1 MSLSLKEALQ
11 NAGIRQR
18 VKKTVYTREEILARM
33 DELDVEMGKTR
44 NLHNIL
50 EALDDAIVAV
60 RYYMRHEQDETN
72 KGTVLL
78 NLDKRCCKIY
88 TVLAKVLQAFI
99 NRKDKGDDVVYMKF
113 GEYVAYGSVCTVTKE
128 PKFDIKKN
136 IIGKKTRAFIVTLR
150 NIKQDLTP
158 DLIDVVYLKGTRT
171 DEELY
176 AKLVLPVAEEAANH
190 AEVHTEVE
198 VAKSVE
204 TPVEAETPVSAEVPV
219 AVEVTPETTKPVA
232 TEAPVVADVPV
243 EQADTPVSPEA
254 TETTNTNEE
263 ENHG

>member
-11 NAGIRQR
+11 NAGIRQS
-18 VKKTVYTREEILARM
+18 VKKTVYTREEVLARM
-33 DELDVEMGKTR
+33 DELDAEMGKTR

-60 RYYMRHEQDETN
+60 RYYVRNEQDKTN
-72 KGTVLL
+72 KGTVLI
-78 NLDKRCCKIY
+78 NLDKRCRKIY

-128 PKFDIKKN
+128 PKFDIKKT
-136 IIGKKTRAFIVTLR
+136 IVGKKTRAFIVTLR

-158 DLIDVVYLKGTRT
+158 DLIDAVYLKGTRT

-176 AKLVLPVAEEAANH
+176 AKLVLPVAEA
-190 AEVHTEVE
+190 T
-198 VAKSVE
+198 AKSVE
-204 TPVEAETPVSAEVPV
+204 TPVEAEAPV
-219 AVEVTPETTKPVA
+219 AVEGTPETANPVA
-232 TEAPVVADVPV
+232 TEAPVVA
-243 EQADTPVSPEA
+243 ADTPAEEALTEEDAKVSSEEVEY
-254 TETTNTNEE
+254 TFTTIGKEE

>member
-11 NAGIRQR
+11 NAGIRQS
-18 VKKTVYTREEILARM
+18 VKKTVFTREEVLARM
-33 DELDVEMGKTR
+33 DELDAEMGKTR

-50 EALDDAIVAV
+50 EALDDTIVAV
-60 RYYMRHEQDETN
+60 RSYVKHEQDETN

-78 NLDKRCCKIY
+78 NLDKRCRKIY

-99 NRKDKGDDVVYMKF
+99 SRKDKEDKNNDVVYMKF
-113 GEYVAYGSVCTVTKE
+113 GDYVAYGSVCTVTKE
-128 PKFDIKKN
+128 PKFDIKKT
-136 IIGKKTRAFIVTLR
+136 IVGKKTRAFIVTLR

-158 DLIDVVYLKGTRT
+158 ELIDAVYLKGTRT

-190 AEVHTEVE
+190 AEVHTEVRE
-198 VAKSVE
+198 
-204 TPVEAETPVSAEVPV
+204 PVSEPV
-219 AVEVTPETTKPVA
+219 
-232 TEAPVVADVPV
+232 
-243 EQADTPVSPEA
+243 EA
-254 TETTNTNEE
+254 TETPVAEEPVKAAETPAVEDDVVDTPTNTESEE

>member
-11 NAGIRQR
+11 NAGIRQS
-18 VKKTVYTREEILARM
+18 VKKTTYTREEVLARM
-33 DELDVEMGKTR
+33 DELDAEMGKTR

-60 RYYMRHEQDETN
+60 RYYVRHEQDETN

-78 NLDKRCCKIY
+78 NLDKRCRKIY

-99 NRKDKGDDVVYMKF
+99 NRKDKGGDVVYMKF

-128 PKFDIKKN
+128 PKFDIKKT
-136 IIGKKTRAFIVTLR
+136 IVGKKTRAFIVTLR

-158 DLIDVVYLKGTRT
+158 DLIDAVYLKGTRT

-176 AKLVLPVAEEAANH
+176 AKLVLPVAEEVKA
-190 AEVHTEVE
+190 
-198 VAKSVE
+198 VAKSAEVSTE
-204 TPVEAETPVSAEVPV
+204 TEEPVKDHAEASTEEALTEAEASTEVV
-219 AVEVTPETTKPVA
+219 
-232 TEAPVVADVPV
+232 
-243 EQADTPVSPEA
+243 DTP
-254 TETTNTNEE
+254 TNTEQEE

>member
-11 NAGIRQR
+11 NAGIRQS
-18 VKKTVYTREEILARM
+18 VKKTVYTREEVLAKM
-33 DELDVEMGKTR
+33 DELDAEMGKTR

-60 RYYMRHEQDETN
+60 RSYVKHEESETN
-72 KGTVLL
+72 KGTILL
-78 NLDKRCCKIY
+78 NLDKRCRNIY

-99 NRKDKGDDVVYMKF
+99 SRKDKGDDVVYMKF

-136 IIGKKTRAFIVTLR
+136 IVGKKTRAFIVTLR

-158 DLIDVVYLKGTRT
+158 DLIDAVYLKGTRT

-176 AKLVLPVAEEAANH
+176 AKLVLPV
-190 AEVHTEVE
+190 
-198 VAKSVE
+198 
-204 TPVEAETPVSAEVPV
+204 VEAEI
-219 AVEVTPETTKPVA
+219 VEA
-232 TEAPVVADVPV
+232 TEAPAEVKEPV
-243 EQADTPVSPEA
+243 SEEAETAKAETPAVETTEESVTVDTPVSPEA

-263 ENHG
+263 ENNG

>member
-11 NAGIRQR
+11 NAGIRQS
-18 VKKTVYTREEILARM
+18 VKKTVFTREEVLAKM
-33 DELDVEMGKTR
+33 DELDAEMGKTR

-60 RYYMRHEQDETN
+60 RSYVKHEESETN
-72 KGTVLL
+72 KGTILL
-78 NLDKRCCKIY
+78 NLDKRCRKIY

-99 NRKDKGDDVVYMKF
+99 NRKDKEDKNGDVIYMKF
-113 GEYVAYGSVCTVTKE
+113 GDYVAYAAVCTVTKE
-128 PKFDIKKN
+128 PKFDIKKT
-136 IIGKKTRAFIVTLR
+136 IVGKKTRAFIVTLR

-158 DLIDVVYLKGTRT
+158 ELIDAVYLKGTRT

-176 AKLVLPVAEEAANH
+176 AKLVLPVVEEVKEPAEA
-190 AEVHTEVE
+190 
-198 VAKSVE
+198 SI
-204 TPVEAETPVSAEVPV
+204 
-219 AVEVTPETTKPVA
+219 AVEGTPETANPVA

-243 EQADTPVSPEA
+243 EQADTLISPEA

>member
-11 NAGIRQR
+11 NAGIRQS
-18 VKKTVYTREEILARM
+18 VKKTVFTREEVLAKM
-33 DELDVEMGKTR
+33 DELDAEMGKTR

-50 EALDDAIVAV
+50 EALDNAIVAV
-60 RYYMRHEQDETN
+60 RYYVRNEQDETN

-78 NLDKRCCKIY
+78 NLDKRCRKIY

-113 GEYVAYGSVCTVTKE
+113 GEYVAYGAVCTVTKE
-128 PKFDIKKN
+128 PKFDIKKT
-136 IIGKKTRAFIVTLR
+136 IVGKKTRAFIVTLR

-158 DLIDVVYLKGTRT
+158 DLIDAVYLKGTRT

-176 AKLVLPVAEEAANH
+176 AKLVLPVAEE
-190 AEVHTEVE
+190 

-204 TPVEAETPVSAEVPV
+204 TPVEAEAPV
-219 AVEVTPETTKPVA
+219 AVEGTPETANPVA